1 VIEWFSVA
9 CTGGEVIQVQLSQA
23 FRRRRPGLEASQEVK
38 VMMHKPSTL
47 LVSNACRAKETR
59 RVPQF
64 VLAAV
69 ACAVFAAHA
78 AGPAVLF
85 KPATSVD
92 LASGGVGDRIAIGD
106 FDGDA
111 YLDLATTPDLF
122 APESFPNVDGVTLL
136 FGDGQGGFQQTNSL
150 LAGEYLTDIDTADF
164 NGDGILDLVT
174 TEGFDGSGQ
183 SVPVGLCDSTGP
195 RVPVFLGS
203 AIGTFTL
210 QSPCLYAGRRPGA
223 AAAGDFDEDGLV
235 DLVVSLSRAD
245 VGTLDRDTYFLSG
258 NGNGSFAAG
267 QVFATEK
274 SNHVS
279 VADFNR
285 DGHLD
290 LAMPASIY
298 LGTGRGTFVAGPV
311 AAGGEAVGDVNNDG
325 IPDLASLGANNPY
338 DAADDVVRV
347 RLGQADGS
355 LVAFGAPLPTGSDP
369 NIESH
374 PVAVAVADLNGD
386 GYGDV
391 VVINSETDD
400 VAIYLRDPAGTFHP
414 RQNIST
420 AVLTQHGWSSSS
432 PRGLA
437 IADWNRDGHL
447 DIVVSNYN
455 PSADGTPYDGTL
467 TVLIQDAVARPAAA
481 DDAAVTPEET
491 AVLVDVFA
499 NDYDASDT
507 LDANSIVIVRAPS
520 HGSAVNTGGAIT
532 YTPAAGFAGVDDF
545 SYTIRN
551 TGNTVSNIATVRLMV
566 KRGNKLPVARDD
578 AAATTSNAAVTIDIL
593 ANDND
598 PDGNLLPETVVLLSQ
613 PASGSA
619 SVDPLSGAVTYQPG
633 AAGSYSFT
641 YSLQDSGGAA
651 TNTATVNVSVTA
663 ANTPPVANDDSATTP
678 VGTPV
683 VIYVL
688 ANDSDADGDILDRT
702 KIAIDTPPAQGG
714 IAINKTTGGIT
725 YTPVAG
731 YSGPDSFTYTV
742 KDIRGAT
749 SNPATVAITVG
760 GSSNQA
766 PTASNG
772 TLATNEDVA
781 AGSTLAATDSDGD
794 ALTFAIVTNGTKGTA
809 TITNAATGAYTYTPN
824 ANASGTDSFNFRASD
839 GSLNSNTATVTV
851 TISAVND
858 APVPTAP
865 AIAVNEDA
873 TGTSQVAANDP
884 DAGNTHTYSITT
896 APAHGSASVSPTGLV
911 SYTPAANYNG
921 QDSMVVRVTDQS
933 SAFGQVTIAI
943 AVTAVNDP
951 PMAANDS
958 ATTPQASP
966 ITINVLANDSDA
978 DGTLV
983 PSTVTLATLPAS
995 GSATVNATTGA
1006 ITYTSA
1012 AAFSGTVAFSYTVKD
1027 NGGATSN
1034 AATVTVAVNAVNQ
1047 APTASNGTLAINED
1061 VAASG
1066 TLAATDPEGK
1076 ALTFSIVTNGTKGTA
1091 TITNAATGTYT
1102 YTPNANASGTDSFS
1116 FRASDGT
1123 LNSNLGTVTV
1133 TISAVNDAPL
1143 AQNDTA
1149 TAVSR
1154 ISIIRHWFSRM
1165 PFRQKVMPVTVN
1177 VLANDSDVDGT
1188 LDPATVTLI
1197 APPSSGTATV
1207 NATTGAITYMPATTT
1222 YGTVSFT
1229 YSVKD
1234 NTGAISNPATV
1245 TITVTTFKRRRWLW

>member
-1 VIEWFSVA
+1 
-9 CTGGEVIQVQLSQA
+9 
-23 FRRRRPGLEASQEVK
+23 
-38 VMMHKPSTL
+38 MMHKPSTL
-47 LVSNACRAKETR
+47 LVSNACRAKGTR

-92 LASGGVGDRIAIGD
+92 LASGGVGDRIAVGD

-111 YLDLATTPDLF
+111 YLDLVTTPDLF
-122 APESFPNVDGVTLL
+122 APESFPNVDGATLL
-136 FGDGQGGFQQTNSL
+136 FGDGQGGFPQTNSL

-235 DLVVSLSRAD
+235 DLVASLSRAD

-290 LAMPASIY
+290 LAMPSSIY
-298 LGTGRGTFVAGPV
+298 LGTGRGTFVPGPV
-311 AAGGEAVGDVNNDG
+311 AAGGEAVGDINNDG

-386 GYGDV
+386 GYDDV
-391 VVINSETDD
+391 VVINGETDD

-467 TVLIQDAVARPAAA
+467 SVLIQDGVARPAAS

-491 AVLVDVFA
+491 AVLVDVSA
-499 NDYDASDT
+499 NDYDAAGM
-507 LDANSIVIVRAPS
+507 LDANSIAIVRAPT
-520 HGSAVNTGGAIT
+520 HGSAVKTGGAIT

-633 AAGSYSFT
+633 SAGSYSFT

-663 ANTPPVANDDSATTP
+663 ANTPPVANDDSATTQA
-678 VGTPV
+678 GTPV

-702 KIAIDTPPAQGG
+702 KIAIATPPAHGG
-714 IAINKTTGGIT
+714 ITINKTTGGIS

-731 YSGPDSFTYTV
+731 YSGPDSFAYTV

-749 SNPATVAITVG
+749 SNPATV
-760 GSSNQA
+760 
-766 PTASNG
+766 
-772 TLATNEDVA
+772 
-781 AGSTLAATDSDGD
+781 
-794 ALTFAIVTNGTKGTA
+794 
-809 TITNAATGAYTYTPN
+809 
-824 ANASGTDSFNFRASD
+824 
-839 GSLNSNTATVTV
+839 
-851 TISAVND
+851 
-858 APVPTAP
+858 
-865 AIAVNEDA
+865 
-873 TGTSQVAANDP
+873 
-884 DAGNTHTYSITT
+884 
-896 APAHGSASVSPTGLV
+896 
-911 SYTPAANYNG
+911 
-921 QDSMVVRVTDQS
+921 
-933 SAFGQVTIAI
+933 
-943 AVTAVNDP
+943 
-951 PMAANDS
+951 
-958 ATTPQASP
+958 
-966 ITINVLANDSDA
+966 TINVTAANLA
-978 DGTLV
+978 
-983 PSTVTLATLPAS
+983 P
-995 GSATVNATTGA
+995 
-1006 ITYTSA
+1006 
-1012 AAFSGTVAFSYTVKD
+1012 VA
-1027 NGGATSN
+1027 SN
-1034 AATVTVAVNAVNQ
+1034 AGDAGRAKNRRV
-1047 APTASNGTLAINED
+1047 E
-1061 VAASG
+1061 
-1066 TLAATDPEGK
+1066 
-1076 ALTFSIVTNGTKGTA
+1076 IVL
-1091 TITNAATGTYT
+1091 
-1102 YTPNANASGTDSFS
+1102 
-1116 FRASDGT
+1116 R
-1123 LNSNLGTVTV
+1123 
-1133 TISAVNDAPL
+1133 
-1143 AQNDTA
+1143 
-1149 TAVSR
+1149 
-1154 ISIIRHWFSRM
+1154 
-1165 PFRQKVMPVTVN
+1165 
-1177 VLANDSDVDGT
+1177 
-1188 LDPATVTLI
+1188 
-1197 APPSSGTATV
+1197 
-1207 NATTGAITYMPATTT
+1207 
-1222 YGTVSFT
+1222 
-1229 YSVKD
+1229 
-1234 NTGAISNPATV
+1234 
-1245 TITVTTFKRRRWLW
+1245 